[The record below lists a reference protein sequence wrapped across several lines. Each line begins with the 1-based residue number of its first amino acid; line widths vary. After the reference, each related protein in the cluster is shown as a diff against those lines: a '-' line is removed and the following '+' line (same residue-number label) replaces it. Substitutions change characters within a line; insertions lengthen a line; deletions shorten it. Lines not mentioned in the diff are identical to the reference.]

1 MRKLKS
7 LAAPVRTLMS
17 AACACALLAGCNKV
31 GADAHAI
38 RTTDARNAIGQR
50 VNAEAEAACPFP
62 DNMAQYE
69 QTTLAARTATTPLPR
84 LGVFDTA
91 PKGCAIVVFTLN
103 DAGLLRTARVVSANP
118 PAFGT
123 IAPKIMR
130 WTNLATGESNATEFM
145 VRLGAEKLPD
155 GGAMISLAFKDS
167 TVDLEIP
174 P

>member
-1 MRKLKS
+1 M
-7 LAAPVRTLMS
+7 
-17 AACACALLAGCNKV
+17 

-38 RTTDARNAIGQR
+38 TTADARNAIGQR

-62 DNMAQYE
+62 DTIAQYE
-69 QTTLAARTATTPLPR
+69 QTTLATRTATTPLPR
-84 LGVFDTA
+84 LGVFDTV
-91 PKGCAIVVFTLN
+91 PKGCAIVVFTLD
-103 DAGLLRTARVVSANP
+103 DAGMLRTAHVVSADP
-118 PAFGT
+118 PAFAA

-145 VRLGAEKLPD
+145 VRIGAEKLPT

-174 P
+174 PS